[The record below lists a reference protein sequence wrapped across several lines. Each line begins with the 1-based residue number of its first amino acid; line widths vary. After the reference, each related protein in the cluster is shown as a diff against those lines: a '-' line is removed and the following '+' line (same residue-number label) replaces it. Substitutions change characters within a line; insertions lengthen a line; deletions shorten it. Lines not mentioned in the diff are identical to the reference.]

1 MEINPNFSDNAKNDF
16 SLVEKAK
23 EGNQKAYAE
32 LMQRYKDSIFFMVLK
47 MVNNKDDAMD
57 ITVTTFAKAFEN
69 LEKYR
74 PEFAFS
80 TWLFRIATNGSIDFI
95 RKKKLTTTSIDSMGG
110 SGENGDD
117 RIFEIKSDVLNPE
130 ETSIKKQQTEQ
141 LKEIIDKLPARYKTL
156 IVLRY
161 FDELSYEEIAEQL
174 DLPLGTVKAQLFRGR
189 DLLSN
194 ILGKRKKSETS
205 DF

>member
-1 MEINPNFSDNAKNDF
+1 MEVNPNFSDNAKNDF
-16 SLVEKAK
+16 SLVERAK
-23 EGNQKAYAE
+23 LGEQKAYAE

-95 RKKKLTTTSIDSMGG
+95 RKKKLATTSIDGLGG
-110 SGENGDD
+110 GDNNED
-117 RIFEIKSDVLNPE
+117 RVFEIKSDSLNPE

-141 LKEIIDKLPARYKTL
+141 LKEIIDKLPPRYKTL

-194 ILGKRKKSETS
+194 VLSKRLKSETS

>member
-1 MEINPNFSDNAKNDF
+1 MEVNPNFSDNAKNDF
-16 SLVEKAK
+16 FFVERAK
-23 EGNQKAYAE
+23 VGDQKAYAE
-32 LMQRYKDSIFFMVLK
+32 LMHRYKDSIYFMVLK

-74 PEFAFS
+74 PDYAFS
-80 TWLFRIATNGSIDFI
+80 TWLFKIATNGSIDFI
-95 RKKKLTTTSIDSMGG
+95 RKKKIQTTSLDGFRDS
-110 SGENGDD
+110 DD
-117 RIFEIKSDVLNPE
+117 RVFEIKSDVLNPE

-141 LKEIIDKLPARYKTL
+141 LKEIIDSLPLRYKTL
-156 IVLRY
+156 IILRY
-161 FDELSYEEIAEQL
+161 FDELSYDEIAAYM

-194 ILGKRKKSETS
+194 ILKRRKKNSGS